1 MADIP
6 RIRTLPQA
14 IKEIQRLD
22 GETCYSLRALRR
34 SVNNGEIPAIHINSK
49 VLINLDT
56 LLDILANPKEP
67 PAPGEQYG
75 EIRRINSQRGAR

>member
-1 MADIP
+1 MANVP
-6 RIRTLPQA
+6 RLRTLPQA

-22 GETCYSLRALRR
+22 CETCYSLRALRR

-56 LLDILANPKEP
+56 LLDMLANPQEI
-67 PAPGEQYG
+67 PAQGANYD
-75 EIRRINSQRGAR
+75 EIRRIN

>member
-1 MADIP
+1 MANIP
-6 RIRTLPQA
+6 RMRTLPQA

-49 VLINLDT
+49 VLINLDA
-56 LLDILANPKEP
+56 LLDMLSNPKGL
-67 PAPGEQYG
+67 PAPADKYG
-75 EIRRINSQRGAR
+75 EIRRVK